1 VLQESPRLMPLSLEE
16 RRAKQRMLL
25 RDTSALGTLSALIVV
40 LSFVTYLL
48 FHSFT
53 SHRQMLE
60 NRWRQR
66 GEAAMSAGKP
76 DVALNDLH
84 AALAYAPD
92 NRGLQIELAMAL
104 AAVGKTQEAQ
114 TYFNTLLEAEPGNG
128 MINLQ
133 LARLAIRQGNAQAA
147 VDNYQAA
154 IDGTWNGD
162 AFTRRRDIRL
172 ELAKFLI
179 AQRRFPEARSL
190 LLIASGNGPDNP
202 ALQLI
207 IGGMLEQADDPADAI
222 DVYHKAAQG
231 RGTNGATR
239 LPAFEGQ
246 AHAAMTLGRF
256 AQARTWLNA
265 AIADQAFAHQDEFT
279 HNTVHAELETAN
291 SEMALAPMP
300 SLPAAER
307 AHRIARVA
315 QIAQGRLLACQAAP
329 LAGSS
334 PEATAASPAAQ
345 LRQKLFGQLGANLA
359 RLNPLAPPPVPAAP
373 VQAAPAQTQPPADLI
388 GTLSMRWVNLP
399 SGTPLEQ
406 RLLADPEFAQN
417 TLQLAYETER
427 VAAVHCT
434 AAAGDDALLLRL
446 AETADGGETQP

>member
-1 VLQESPRLMPLSLEE
+1 MLQESPRLTPLSIEE
-16 RRAKQRMLL
+16 RRAKQRLLL
-25 RDTSALGTLSALIVV
+25 RDTGALGTLSALIVV

-48 FHSFT
+48 FHSFI

-92 NRGLQIELAMAL
+92 NRGLQIELATAL
-104 AAVGKTQEAQ
+104 AAAGKTQEAQ
-114 TYFNTLLEAEPGNG
+114 TYFNTLLETEPGNG

-133 LARLAIRQGNAQAA
+133 LARLAIRQGHTQEAI
-147 VDNYQAA
+147 DSYQAA

-202 ALQLI
+202 PLQLT
-207 IGGMLEQADDPADAI
+207 IGTLLEQADDPSDAI
-222 DVYHKAAQG
+222 DVYRKAVQV
-231 RGTNGATR
+231 RGANGTTR
-239 LPAFEGQ
+239 LHALEGE

-256 AQARTWLNA
+256 AQARTWLNEA
-265 AIADQAFAHQDEFT
+265 TADQTFARQDELT
-279 HNTVHAELETAN
+279 RNTVHAELQTAN
-291 SEMALAPMP
+291 GELALTPLL

-307 AHRIARVA
+307 ARRIARMA
-315 QIAQGRLLACQAAP
+315 GIAQSRLLACQAAP
-329 LAGSS
+329 STVDNSAA
-334 PEATAASPAAQ
+334 ATASPATQ
-345 LRQKLFGQLGANLA
+345 LPQKLLGQLGDNLA
-359 RLNPLAPPPVPAAP
+359 RLNPLARPTAPTVPA
-373 VQAAPAQTQPPADLI
+373 QTAPAQTSVPADPI
-388 GTLSMRWVNLP
+388 GALSMRWANLP

-406 RLLADPEFAQN
+406 ALLTDPEFAQN

-427 VAAVHCT
+427 AAAVHCSP
-434 AAAGDDALLLRL
+434 AAGDDALLLRL
-446 AETADGGETQP
+446 AETADGGEVQP

>member
-1 VLQESPRLMPLSLEE
+1 MLQQSPGVTPLSMEE
-16 RRAKQRMLL
+16 RRAQQRILL
-25 RDTSALGTLSALIVV
+25 RDTGALGTLSVLIVV

-92 NRGLQIELAMAL
+92 DRGLQIELAMAL
-104 AAVGKTQEAQ
+104 AAAGKTQEAQ

-133 LARLAIRQGNAQAA
+133 LARLAIRQGHAQEA
-147 VDNYQAA
+147 VDSYQSAV
-154 IDGTWNGD
+154 DGTWNGD

-202 ALQLI
+202 PLQLM
-207 IGGMLEQADDPADAI
+207 IGGMLEQADDPSDAI
-222 DVYHKAAQG
+222 DVYHKAIQA
-231 RGTNGATR
+231 RGANGTIR
-239 LPAFEGQ
+239 LHALEGE

-256 AQARTWLNA
+256 AQARTWLSGA
-265 AIADQAFAHQDEFT
+265 TADPAFARQDELT
-279 HNTVHAELETAN
+279 RNTVHAELQTAN
-291 SEMALAPMP
+291 GELALVPML
-300 SLPAAER
+300 SLPPAER
-307 AHRIARVA
+307 ARRIARIA
-315 QIAQGRLLACQAAP
+315 GIAQSRLPACQVAPAAVD
-329 LAGSS
+329 SS
-334 PEATAASPAAQ
+334 AATTASPAAP
-345 LRQKLFGQLGANLA
+345 LPQKLLGQLGDNLA
-359 RLNPLAPPPVPAAP
+359 RLNPLARAPVPA
-373 VQAAPAQTQPPADLI
+373 VPAQTTPAQTPPPTDPI
-388 GTLSMRWVNLP
+388 GTLSMRWANLS

-406 RLLADPEFAQN
+406 QLLADPEFAQN
-417 TLQLAYETER
+417 VLQLAYETER
-427 VAAVHCT
+427 AAALHCGP
-434 AAAGDDALLLRL
+434 AAGDDALVLRL
-446 AETADGGETQP
+446 AETADGGEIQP